1 MSDCPLSPAEVEVLR
16 QLARGLTYEEIARE
30 RSHAAATVRTQV
42 HSMIATLGVVDRAR
56 AAVKAAREGWI
67 AFGPRGESAQ
77 LARVERPICDLID
90 VVRRRLRRKR
100 ITWLERAYLD
110 RLDAYIR
117 APSRER
123 AAAVREADEA
133 LQRALAYRDLTLEG
147 GRLRRPE
154 LR

>member
-1 MSDCPLSPAEVEVLR
+1 MLR
-16 QLARGLTYEEIARE
+16 QLARGLTYAEIARD
-30 RSHAAATVRTQV
+30 RGHAAATVCTQV
-42 HSMIATLGVVDRAR
+42 HSVIARVGVVDRAR
-56 AAVKAAREGWI
+56 AV
-67 AFGPRGESAQ
+67 
-77 LARVERPICDLID
+77 VNLID

-147 GRLRRPE
+147 GRLRRLE